1 MFPKLLFPL
10 LLLLSSAANV
20 LCYREYYPHHLDP
33 TVETYSPEW
42 CPHDS
47 WSADCPEDMEGEVV
61 YPFYGCCCTSNGW
74 ISSFRFR
81 CTGGKWKMDEEDYR
95 YRCPNDCYIYYT

>member
-1 MFPKLLFPL
+1 MFSKLLLLLL

-20 LCYREYYPHHLDP
+20 LCYREYYPHHVDP

-47 WSADCPEDMEGEVV
+47 
-61 YPFYGCCCTSNGW
+61 
-74 ISSFRFR
+74 
-81 CTGGKWKMDEEDYR
+81 
-95 YRCPNDCYIYYT
+95 